1 MKVVFK
7 YGIGAMAGTIAEGT
21 FFMTRQKTG
30 SIMRKWVKPKLTD
43 QNSVLGAKTKN
54 LALVYSSLSSGY
66 KDNLKDYCTRY
77 NYTYLD
83 PNDPF
88 SPQLYDFAIFMKLM
102 YKFSEVDEGH
112 IDLATITYSD
122 LATLG
127 EDIDTIALAVSNG
140 YLPTVP
146 DASEFTEGM

>member
-30 SIMRKWVKPKLTD
+30 SIMRKWVQPKLTL
-43 QNSVLGAKTKN
+43 QNTALGAKTKN
-54 LALVYSSLSSGY
+54 LALVYGSLSSGY
-66 KDNLKDYCTRY
+66 KDDLKSYCTRY

-88 SPQLYDFAIFMKLM
+88 SPQLYDFAVFMKLM
-102 YKFSEVDEGH
+102 YAFADGDESH
-112 IDLATITYSD
+112 IDLATITYGD
-122 LATLG
+122 LSTLG
-127 EDIDTIALAVSNG
+127 EDIDTIALAVANG
-140 YLPTVP
+140 FLPYVP
-146 DASEFTEGM
+146 DAVDFTQTM